1 MLSHY
6 FNENFFSF
14 ARLECSC
21 PQQLIAVQGK
31 KKIIIIMYI
40 SHFYVLSSV
49 KIIYLFKINAYLVGH
64 MDNFS
69 LQCNQK
75 RIGTG

>member
-1 MLSHY
+1 MKISSVLLGWS
-6 FNENFFSF
+6 
-14 ARLECSC
+14 
-21 PQQLIAVQGK
+21 AVALNNLLPFKVK
-31 KKIIIIMYI
+31 KIIIIIMYI